1 MNFSIVG
8 HQYSI
13 ELDPNINSIILYG
26 SYARCENDRFSD
38 MDILIV
44 IEKDNEKSYI
54 IKDSQGT
61 TLPDKWI
68 TVYSKATMETMK
80 TFTSLFLWHIKLE
93 SKIIY
98 KKDSYIETL
107 LDNLPEYVNTN
118 DDIQQYKTI
127 LNDIKE
133 IIKNSKCT
141 IFYEISLLASLVRN
155 ISIAYCYLNGK
166 LCFGRATP
174 VELLLNDY
182 PLFSIEDY
190 EKLYVFRS
198 SYNNDTVRQINSMTD
213 DYIQCWI
220 SKTEH
225 LINIVEEKR

>member
-1 MNFSIVG
+1 MKFSIAG

-13 ELDPNINSIILYG
+13 ELEPNINSIILYG
-26 SYARCENDRFSD
+26 SYARCENDDFSD

-44 IEKDNEKSYI
+44 IEKDVEKSYI
-54 IKDSQGT
+54 IKDSQGKA
-61 TLPDKWI
+61 LPDKWI
-68 TVYSKATMETMK
+68 TVYSKAAMESMK

-93 SKIIY
+93 SKTIY
-98 KKDSYIETL
+98 KKDSYLETL
-107 LDNLPEYVNTN
+107 LGDLPEYVHTD

-127 LNDIKE
+127 LSDIKE

-141 IFYEISLLASLVRN
+141 IFYELSLLASLVRN

-166 LCFGRATP
+166 MCFGRVTP
-174 VELLLNDY
+174 VELLLSDY

-198 SYNNDTVRQINSMTD
+198 TYNNDTIKQINPMTE
-213 DYIQCWI
+213 DYIQHWI
-220 SKTEH
+220 TKIEQ
-225 LINIVEEKR
+225 LIIIVEEKQ